1 MTEEKELEA
10 EREAAEK
17 VEESVEAKEAAVE
30 ARAEKAAEAH
40 AEKAHTAA
48 HAGGAPEK
56 KVLEKKGLMERRES
70 FSQSSVPN
78 AHRGYN
84 PKTPVVMM
92 CIIAFMVV
100 LSFVLAA
107 VTF

>member
-1 MTEEKELEA
+1 MTTEKELEA

-17 VEESVEAKEAAVE
+17 VEERVEAE
-30 ARAEKAAEAH
+30 EKAAEAH
-40 AEKAHTAA
+40 A
-48 HAGGAPEK
+48 PEPSPQA
-56 KVLEKKGLMERRES
+56 KKGLMERRES

-84 PKTPVVMM
+84 PKTPVVMLF
-92 CIIAFMVV
+92 IVAFMVV

>member
-1 MTEEKELEA
+1 MTTEKEPEA

-17 VEESVEAKEAAVE
+17 VEERVEAE
-30 ARAEKAAEAH
+30 EKAAEAH
-40 AEKAHTAA
+40 A
-48 HAGGAPEK
+48 PEASPQA
-56 KVLEKKGLMERRES
+56 KKGLMERRES

-84 PKTPVVMM
+84 PKTPVVML
-92 CIIAFMVV
+92 CIVAFMVV

>member
-17 VEESVEAKEAAVE
+17 VEERVEAKEEVAE
-30 ARAEKAAEAH
+30 ARVEKAAEAH
-40 AEKAHTAA
+40 AEKTHTAA
-48 HAGGAPEK
+48 HAGAPA
-56 KVLEKKGLMERRES
+56 VKKGLMERRES

>member
-1 MTEEKELEA
+1 MTEEKEPEA
-10 EREAAEK
+10 EREAAQK
-17 VEESVEAKEAAVE
+17 VEERVEAKEAAE
-30 ARAEKAAEAH
+30 ARVEKAAEAH
-40 AEKAHTAA
+40 AEKTHTAA
-48 HAGGAPEK
+48 HAGAPA
-56 KVLEKKGLMERRES
+56 VKKGLMERRES

>member
-1 MTEEKELEA
+1 VVRKVIMTTEKEPEA

-17 VEESVEAKEAAVE
+17 VEERVEAE
-30 ARAEKAAEAH
+30 EKAAEAH
-40 AEKAHTAA
+40 APDVH
-48 HAGGAPEK
+48 PQ
-56 KVLEKKGLMERRES
+56 VKKGLMERRES

-84 PKTPVVMM
+84 PKTPVVML
-92 CIIAFMVV
+92 CIVAFMVV

>member
-1 MTEEKELEA
+1 MTTEKEPET

-17 VEESVEAKEAAVE
+17 VEEHIEAEERVEAG
-30 ARAEKAAEAH
+30 EKAAGVHAPEAH
-40 AEKAHTAA
+40 
-48 HAGGAPEK
+48 PQ
-56 KVLEKKGLMERRES
+56 VKKGLMERRES
-70 FSQSSVPN
+70 FAQSSVPN

-84 PKTPVVMM
+84 PKTPVVML
-92 CIIAFMVV
+92 CIVAFMVV

>member
-1 MTEEKELEA
+1 MTTEKEPEA

-17 VEESVEAKEAAVE
+17 VEEHVEAEERVEAK
-30 ARAEKAAEAH
+30 EKAAEAH
-40 AEKAHTAA
+40 A
-48 HAGGAPEK
+48 PEARP
-56 KVLEKKGLMERRES
+56 KVKKGLMERRES
-70 FSQSSVPN
+70 FAQSSVPN

-84 PKTPVVMM
+84 PKTPVVML
-92 CIIAFMVV
+92 CIVAFMVV

>member
-1 MTEEKELEA
+1 MTEEKEPEA

-17 VEESVEAKEAAVE
+17 VEERVEAE
-30 ARAEKAAEAH
+30 EKAAEAH
-40 AEKAHTAA
+40 AEKAHAA
-48 HAGGAPEK
+48 GHAGGPAVK
-56 KVLEKKGLMERRES
+56 KDLAKKGLMERRES

>member
-1 MTEEKELEA
+1 MTTEKEPER

-17 VEESVEAKEAAVE
+17 VEERVEAE
-30 ARAEKAAEAH
+30 EKAAEAH
-40 AEKAHTAA
+40 APKAH
-48 HAGGAPEK
+48 PQ
-56 KVLEKKGLMERRES
+56 EKKGLMERRES
-70 FSQSSVPN
+70 FLQSSVPN

-84 PKTPVVMM
+84 PKTPVVML
-92 CIIAFMVV
+92 CIVAFMVV

>member
-1 MTEEKELEA
+1 MTTEKEPEA

-17 VEESVEAKEAAVE
+17 VEERVEAG
-30 ARAEKAAEAH
+30 EKAAEAH
-40 AEKAHTAA
+40 AGKAHTAG
-48 HAGGAPEK
+48 HAGGPAA
-56 KVLEKKGLMERRES
+56 KKGLMERRES

>member
-1 MTEEKELEA
+1 MTTEKEPER

-17 VEESVEAKEAAVE
+17 VEERVEAEEHVE
-30 ARAEKAAEAH
+30 AEEKAAEAH
-40 AEKAHTAA
+40 APKAS
-48 HAGGAPEK
+48 P
-56 KVLEKKGLMERRES
+56 KVKKGLMERRES
-70 FSQSSVPN
+70 FLQSSVPN

-84 PKTPVVMM
+84 PKTPVVML
-92 CIIAFMVV
+92 CIVAFMVV

>member
-1 MTEEKELEA
+1 MTTEKEPEA

-17 VEESVEAKEAAVE
+17 VEERVEAE
-30 ARAEKAAEAH
+30 EKAAEVHASEAH
-40 AEKAHTAA
+40 
-48 HAGGAPEK
+48 PQ
-56 KVLEKKGLMERRES
+56 VKKGLMERRES
-70 FSQSSVPN
+70 FAQSSVPN

-84 PKTPVVMM
+84 PKTPVVML
-92 CIIAFMVV
+92 CIVAFMVV

>member
-1 MTEEKELEA
+1 MTEEKEPET

-17 VEESVEAKEAAVE
+17 VEERVEAE
-30 ARAEKAAEAH
+30 EKAAEAH
-40 AEKAHTAA
+40 AEKAHTAG
-48 HAGGAPEK
+48 HANGPAVK
-56 KVLEKKGLMERRES
+56 RGLMERRES

-84 PKTPVVMM
+84 PKTPIVMM
-92 CIIAFMVV
+92 CIVAFMVV
-100 LSFVLAA
+100 LSFILAA

>member
-1 MTEEKELEA
+1 MTTEKELEA

-17 VEESVEAKEAAVE
+17 VEEHVETEERVEAK
-30 ARAEKAAEAH
+30 EKAAEAH
-40 AEKAHTAA
+40 A
-48 HAGGAPEK
+48 PEARP
-56 KVLEKKGLMERRES
+56 KVKKGLMERRES
-70 FSQSSVPN
+70 FAQSSVPN

-84 PKTPVVMM
+84 PKTPVVML
-92 CIIAFMVV
+92 CIVAFMVV

>member
-1 MTEEKELEA
+1 MTTEKEPEA

-17 VEESVEAKEAAVE
+17 VEEHVEAEEQIEAEERVE
-30 ARAEKAAEAH
+30 AGEKAAEAH
-40 AEKAHTAA
+40 ASEAR
-48 HAGGAPEK
+48 P
-56 KVLEKKGLMERRES
+56 KVKKGLMERRES
-70 FSQSSVPN
+70 FAQSSVPN

-84 PKTPVVMM
+84 PKTPVVMLF
-92 CIIAFMVV
+92 IVAFMVV

>member
-1 MTEEKELEA
+1 MTEEKEPEA

-17 VEESVEAKEAAVE
+17 VEERVEAE
-30 ARAEKAAEAH
+30 EKAAEAH
-40 AEKAHTAA
+40 AEKAHAA
-48 HAGGAPEK
+48 GHAGGPA
-56 KVLEKKGLMERRES
+56 VKKGLMERRES

>member
-1 MTEEKELEA
+1 MTTEKEPEA

-17 VEESVEAKEAAVE
+17 VEERVEAE
-30 ARAEKAAEAH
+30 EKAAEAH
-40 AEKAHTAA
+40 AEKAHAA
-48 HAGGAPEK
+48 GHPAAPA
-56 KVLEKKGLMERRES
+56 EKKGLMERRES

-92 CIIAFMVV
+92 FIIAFMVV

>member
-1 MTEEKELEA
+1 MTTDKELEA

-17 VEESVEAKEAAVE
+17 VEELVEAE
-30 ARAEKAAEAH
+30 EKAAEAH
-40 AEKAHTAA
+40 A
-48 HAGGAPEK
+48 PEPSPQA
-56 KVLEKKGLMERRES
+56 KKGLMERRDS

-84 PKTPVVMM
+84 PKTPVVMLF
-92 CIIAFMVV
+92 IVAFMVV

>member
-1 MTEEKELEA
+1 MTEEKEPEA

-17 VEESVEAKEAAVE
+17 VEERVEAKEAAE
-30 ARAEKAAEAH
+30 ARVEKAAEAH
-40 AEKAHTAA
+40 AEKTHTAA